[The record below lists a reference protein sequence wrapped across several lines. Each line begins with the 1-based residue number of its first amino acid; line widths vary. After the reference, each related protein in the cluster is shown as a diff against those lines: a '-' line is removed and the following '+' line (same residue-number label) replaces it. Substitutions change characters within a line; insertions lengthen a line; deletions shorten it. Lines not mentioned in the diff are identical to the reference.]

1 MCAKVRSMWTLSVW
15 VSERVL
21 MDLVAK
27 VPHREVMKQRT
38 PHTGATS
45 FAGSKLLGSGVP
57 PRWEDAVRR
66 SVQES

>member
-1 MCAKVRSMWTLSVW
+1 
-15 VSERVL
+15 
-21 MDLVAK
+21 
-27 VPHREVMKQRT
+27 VMKQRT